1 MSNRKTIWTRKFKIC
16 RLKTRHRSVAQSL
29 FLSSMSPHM
38 TYECLSRTY
47 THFFLAA
54 FLWVMK
60 VMKWYITA
68 KIIISD
74 VFLLIP
80 ISLCPLLFFCTMLS
94 SFFNC
99 YSLKNRK
106 NKSNV
111 LSGTSRP
118 GISLELHELWHNKQS
133 SVTRWKAVVT
143 AAIFLHLLCH
153 RKKCSRWS
161 FSCISR

>member
-29 FLSSMSPHM
+29 FFLSSMSPHM
-38 TYECLSRTY
+38 TYECLSRTL
-47 THFFLAA
+47 FPCC
-54 FLWVMK
+54 
-60 VMKWYITA
+60 
-68 KIIISD
+68 
-74 VFLLIP
+74 IP
-80 ISLCPLLFFCTMLS
+80 MSNESNEMIHNSKNHHIRCFPLDTNISLSSVNFFCTMLS

-111 LSGTSRP
+111 LFGTSRP
-118 GISLELHELWHNKQS
+118 GLSLELHELWHNKQS
-133 SVTRWKAVVT
+133 SVTRWKAAVT
-143 AAIFLHLLCH
+143 AAIFLHLLWH